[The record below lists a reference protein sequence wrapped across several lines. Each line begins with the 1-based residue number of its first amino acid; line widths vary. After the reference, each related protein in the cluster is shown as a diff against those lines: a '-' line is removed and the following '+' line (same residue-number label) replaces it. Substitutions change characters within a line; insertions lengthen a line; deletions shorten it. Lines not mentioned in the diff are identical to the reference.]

1 MTNRRNF
8 IKKATIAS
16 VAVALNPFQAE
27 SKENELGI
35 IKSKVNK
42 PIVLSTWRFGIQA
55 NEVAWKVLNNNGRA
69 LDAVEDRIVM
79 GA

>member
-27 SKENELGI
+27 SKENELGV

-42 PIVLSTWRFGIQA
+42 PI
-55 NEVAWKVLNNNGRA
+55 
-69 LDAVEDRIVM
+69 
-79 GA
+79 